1 MGKITPM
8 GWLAAMSPGFQKEL
22 LSRAEPRHAE
32 AGQVFYLQGEDA
44 CGLYGLTE
52 GTVEVSIVQSAG
64 GPGLIYLARR
74 GWWFGALEIFT
85 TRPRRFHIQA
95 RTDCDLLYVPA
106 AQVRQICGLA
116 PDYWEPFA
124 RLMCGNYEAMAD
136 AVAMM
141 RDPFPDRRVATA
153 LMILCRRQTEPSPL
167 IEATQPDIA
176 SIANVSLRSV
186 AGALARME
194 NDGLVK
200 RGYGTVEI
208 LDPDRLSRDIGSD
221 IQ

>member
-1 MGKITPM
+1 M
-8 GWLAAMSPGFQKEL
+8 GWLAAMPVGFQNEIL
-22 LSRAEPRHAE
+22 GRADIRRAE
-32 AGQVFYLQGEDA
+32 AGQPLYLLGEDA
-44 CGLYGLTE
+44 RGLYGLTE
-52 GTVEVSIVQSAG
+52 GIVEVSIAG
-64 GPGLIYLARR
+64 SLERSGLIYLARR

-95 RTDCDLLYVPA
+95 RTDCELLFVPA

-124 RLMCGNYEAMAD
+124 SLMCGNYEAMAD

-141 RDPFPDRRVATA
+141 RDPSPDRRVATA
-153 LMILCRRQTEPSPL
+153 LLILYRRQTETSPL

-186 AGALARME
+186 ASALARME
-194 NDGLVK
+194 NDGLVA

-208 LDPDRLSRDIGSD
+208 LDPDRLSQRIVCD